1 MGGGDKTK
9 HAPPFILD
17 TSVVKQPQI
26 TALRGRPQRPTPALL
41 LAAYLGF
48 PCRDF
53 PSPVGKEGR
62 RPAEMGLCT
71 PMFVHRHWGWFGSDP
86 IGNGFGRSR
95 WNGFGSDPIGD
106 WFGEIPLGIGLGYPI
121 RNKFER
127 SINIQ
132 NTLLIKLSS
141 TPLQKQN
148 TRPRA

>member
-1 MGGGDKTK
+1 MGGEDKTK

-17 TSVVKQPQI
+17 TTVVKQPQI

-86 IGNGFGRSR
+86 IGNGFGRSE
-95 WNGFGSDPIGD
+95 WEWVWKVPLGMDLGATPLGMGLGDPVGMD
-106 WFGEIPLGIGLGYPI
+106 LGAIPLETGLE
-121 RNKFER
+121 KSHWE
-127 SINIQ
+127 
-132 NTLLIKLSS
+132 
-141 TPLQKQN
+141 
-148 TRPRA
+148 